1 MFKKA
6 KQVTTRT
13 TQVAAWILAL
23 ALLLP
28 ITPIILVV
36 LGLMEYSSIPNN

>member
-6 KQVTTRT
+6 

-23 ALLLP
+23 ALLFPL
-28 ITPIILVV
+28 TPIILVV